1 MLVRAANFCRAEA
14 GGVNAAKSR
23 PGFRPFLFLFLI
35 GVVSVVREAKAALCR
50 SRTGKAKINIS
61 AILAVSVNP
70 FHLHPS
76 CTPFRCDCL
85 RPLVTDVNNVHQL
98 RGSLAC
104 ASGRGLWG
112 SKGDE
117 SGLGPSPFQWPRQ
130 CKKFFQTSISRSIF
144 LPPRNYERHDDPHYV
159 EETPFWPTKET
170 TCSSRTR
177 S

>member
-1 MLVRAANFCRAEA
+1 MPRKADRDSAL
-14 GGVNAAKSR
+14 
-23 PGFRPFLFLFLI
+23 FLFLFLI
-35 GVVSVVREAKAALCR
+35 GVESVMREAKAALCR
-50 SRTGKAKINIS
+50 SRTGKAEINIS
-61 AILAVSVNP
+61 AILAVSENP

-117 SGLGPSPFQWPRQ
+117 LGLGPPPFRWAIEDIILVQS
-130 CKKFFQTSISRSIF
+130 FISFSE
-144 LPPRNYERHDDPHYV
+144 L
-159 EETPFWPTKET
+159 
-170 TCSSRTR
+170 
-177 S
+177 